1 MAHSVLVV
9 DDDPSVLNTVR
20 CILENNGL
28 TVRTVDSGRACM
40 EELEKGFKGL
50 VLMDIVM
57 PETDGWDTIEEAVN
71 KGLTEGVL
79 FCMLTGK
86 DVPDPKMDYLKE
98 YVLDYIIKPF
108 PLAELVSV
116 VKEYLSY
123 LN

>member
-1 MAHSVLVV
+1 MHPVLVV
-9 DDDPSVLNTVR
+9 DDDSSILNTVR

-28 TVRTVDSGRACM
+28 TVRTAGSGRACI

-71 KGLTEGVL
+71 KGLSEGIL

-86 DVPDPKMDYLKE
+86 DVPDAKMDYLKE
-98 YVLDYIIKPF
+98 YVLDYITKPF
-108 PLAELVSV
+108 NLVELVSV